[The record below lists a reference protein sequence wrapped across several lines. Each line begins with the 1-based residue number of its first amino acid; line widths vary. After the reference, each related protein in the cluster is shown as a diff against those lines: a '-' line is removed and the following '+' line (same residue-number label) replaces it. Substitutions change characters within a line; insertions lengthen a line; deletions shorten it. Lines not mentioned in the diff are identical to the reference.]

1 MVSAISRAGN
11 CLAAGGVYLVSLDS
25 DGRVRAGTEP
35 TRQEALGL
43 VCGDGHGRSGRVFD
57 GMKVIQPGV
66 TLNASAT

>member
-1 MVSAISRAGN
+1 MVSAISRVGD

-43 VCGDGHGRSGRVFD
+43 VWRRPWT
-57 GMKVIQPGV
+57 QRQGV
-66 TLNASAT
+66 